1 MKIRVLMITHNRP
14 AYTRLSLARL
24 AETLPPHAKAVVW
37 DNASS
42 EENLKVLRG
51 FEGHPAIERIIYN
64 RTNDRL
70 RGPTNWFWRNH
81 ADADLL
87 GKIDD
92 DCLMPARWVEKVEKA
107 HRDITEAG
115 IIGCWRFLPEDF
127 SVSKATRK
135 IHSFGAHMILRN
147 CWIEGS
153 GYLMKR
159 KVVDEIGGL
168 RPKET
173 FTTWCIRAA
182 AKGYVIG
189 WYYPFLYQEH
199 MDDPRAEHTGIK
211 TDEDLR
217 RLLPLSAEQYGVR
230 TREEW
235 VRKLRGTAQ
244 RLQEYSLDP
253 YDFIGLRSRLKRK
266 LYNMLGLAYFPK
278 E

>member
-14 AYTRLSLARL
+14 DYTKLSLSRL
-24 AETLPPHAKAVVW
+24 TETLPSHAKAVVW

-42 EENLKVLRG
+42 EENLRVLRG
-51 FEGHPAIERIIYN
+51 FEEHPAIEKIIYN
-64 RTNDRL
+64 KTNDRL

-92 DCLMPARWVEKVEKA
+92 DCLMPARWVEKLEKA
-107 HRDITEAG
+107 HRDIPDAG

-127 SVSKATRK
+127 NVSKATRK
-135 IHSFGAHMILRN
+135 IHSFGPHMILRN

-159 KVVDEIGGL
+159 KLVEEIGTL

-173 FTTWCIRAA
+173 FTTWCLRAA
-182 AKGYVIG
+182 ARGYVIG

-199 MDDPRAEHTGIK
+199 MDDPRAEHSGIK

-217 RLLPLSAEQYGVR
+217 RLLPLSARQYGVR

-235 VRKLRGTAQ
+235 VKRLKGTAQ

-253 YDFIGLRSRLKRK
+253 YDFIGLRSKLKRK
-266 LYNMLGLAYFPK
+266 LYRMLGLAYFPR

>member
-14 AYTRLSLARL
+14 AYARQALGRLT
-24 AETLPPHAKAVVW
+24 ETLPPHAKVVVW

-42 EENLKVLRG
+42 EETLKVLRS
-51 FEGHPAIERIIYN
+51 FEGHPAVEKIIRN

-92 DCLMPARWVEKVEKA
+92 DCLMPARWVEKIEKA
-107 HRDITEAG
+107 HRDIPEAG
-115 IIGCWRFLPEDF
+115 IVGCWRFLPEDF
-127 SVSKATRK
+127 NVSKATRK

-159 KVVDEIGGL
+159 RVVDEIGAL
-168 RPKET
+168 RPRET

-199 MDDPRAEHTGIK
+199 MDDPRAEHTGIR

-217 RLLPLSAEQYGVR
+217 RLLPLSAQQYGVK
-230 TREEW
+230 TRDEW
-235 VRKLRGTAQ
+235 VKRLRGTAQ
-244 RLQEYSLDP
+244 KLQEYSLDP
-253 YDFIGLRSRLKRK
+253 YDFIGLRSKLKRK
-266 LYNMLGLAYFPK
+266 LYGMLGLAYFPK